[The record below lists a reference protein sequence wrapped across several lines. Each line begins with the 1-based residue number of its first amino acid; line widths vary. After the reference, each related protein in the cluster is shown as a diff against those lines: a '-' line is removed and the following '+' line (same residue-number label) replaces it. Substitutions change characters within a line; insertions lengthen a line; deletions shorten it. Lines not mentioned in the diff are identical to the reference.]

1 MLLLMTTTTTTTTTM
16 TMTTMTIDQL
26 LFFVL
31 GISLF
36 LSLQDKISS

>member
-1 MLLLMTTTTTTTTTM
+1 MLLLMLMTTTTTT